1 MRAASPLR
9 QIERENEMIVIS
21 HRVFCVGFRG
31 SPWGVLSLDGMKEGS
46 GFYRFRGES
55 GGGAALFVILS
66 GEKRRMLE
74 NGLSKIGGGSPPFWM
89 RGFPYRQPPLR
100 VMLLS

>member
-9 QIERENEMIVIS
+9 QMERENEMIVIS
-21 HRVFCVGFRG
+21 HRLFCVGFRG

-46 GFYRFRGES
+46 GVYRFRGFS

-66 GEKRRMLE
+66 GEKRRMLR
-74 NGLSKIGGGSPPFWM
+74 K
-89 RGFPYRQPPLR
+89 R
-100 VMLLS
+100 

>member
-31 SPWGVLSLDGMKEGS
+31 SPWGVLPLDGMKEGS
-46 GFYRFRGES
+46 GFYMFRGFS
-55 GGGAALFVILS
+55 GGGVALFVILS
-66 GEKRRMLE
+66 GEKCRMLE
-74 NGLSKIGGGSPPFWM
+74 NGLSKIGGGSPPF
-89 RGFPYRQPPLR
+89 
-100 VMLLS
+100 

>member
-31 SPWGVLSLDGMKEGS
+31 SPWGVLPLDGMKEGS
-46 GFYRFRGES
+46 GFYMFRGFS

-66 GEKRRMLE
+66 GEVATF
-74 NGLSKIGGGSPPFWM
+74 I
-89 RGFPYRQPPLR
+89 PYSSQAFIPNEGAARP
-100 VMLLS
+100 

>member
-1 MRAASPLR
+1 M
-9 QIERENEMIVIS
+9 ERENEMIVIS

-55 GGGAALFVILS
+55 GGGATLFVILN
-66 GEKRRMLE
+66 GEAATFIPHS
-74 NGLSKIGGGSPPFWM
+74 SKAFIPNEGAARP
-89 RGFPYRQPPLR
+89 
-100 VMLLS
+100 